1 MFKEMITFATVS
13 AFPSGVLG
21 ELLSKWEAAG
31 FFSYLL
37 PFLLIFAL
45 VFGILTRVQLFKEN
59 KMVNGIIA
67 LSVALMAL
75 QFDFVPSFFSQI
87 FPRLGIGLAIIL
99 GIMIIV
105 GLFADPKSA
114 AVNYVL
120 LGVGVI
126 TMGMILIQ
134 SAGAVG
140 WQSGEWWG
148 ENWQMIVGAIF
159 LFILVSIII
168 GGANPKDKDHK
179 TEFFGPWARGFK
191 D

>member
-1 MFKEMITFATVS
+1 MLKGLIILASYDIFQGGAIGDMLAKWGEM
-13 AFPSGVLG
+13 
-21 ELLSKWEAAG
+21 G

-45 VFGILTRVQLFKEN
+45 VFGILVRTNIFKDN
-59 KMVNGIIA
+59 KVVNGIIA
-67 LSVALMAL
+67 LAVALMSL
-75 QFDFVPSFFSQI
+75 QFSFVPAFFSQI

-99 GIMIIV
+99 GIMIIT
-105 GLFADPKSA
+105 GLFSDKDSP

-120 LGVGVI
+120 LGIGVI
-126 TMGMILIQ
+126 IIGLVIIQ

-148 ENWQMIVGAIF
+148 DNWPMIVGAIF
-159 LFILVSIII
+159 LIILVAVII
-168 GGANPKDKDHK
+168 GGASPKSDKQIK
-179 TEFFGPWARGFK
+179 FIPAYAR

>member
-1 MFKEMITFATVS
+1 MFKEMIVFATAS
-13 AFPSGVLG
+13 AFPSGILG
-21 ELLSKWEAAG
+21 DMLSKWGAAG

-45 VFGILTRVQLFKEN
+45 VFGILTRVQIFKEN

-75 QFDFVPSFFSQI
+75 QFNFVPTFFSQI

-99 GIMIIV
+99 GVMIIV
-105 GLFADPKSA
+105 GLFADPKSP

-120 LGVGVI
+120 LGIGVI
-126 TMGMILIQ
+126 TIGLILIQ

-148 ENWQMIVGAIF
+148 ENWQMIIGAIF

-168 GGANPKDKDHK
+168 GGANPKKNEK
-179 TEFFGPWARGFK
+179 IEFLGPWSRGFK